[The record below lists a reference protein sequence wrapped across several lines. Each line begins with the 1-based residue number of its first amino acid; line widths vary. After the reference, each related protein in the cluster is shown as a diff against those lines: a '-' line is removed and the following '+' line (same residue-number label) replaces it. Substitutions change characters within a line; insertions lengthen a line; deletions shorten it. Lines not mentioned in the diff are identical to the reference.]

1 MANTGNDPT
10 SSDVVNAL
18 EIAHEPSENS
28 AHGSGTLHK
37 PSPGAHAPMG
47 ISQVTDSTSGQ
58 PMALDGTAMIDSD
71 PAETREWLDSLRYVV
86 NSRGGDRASYLL
98 QVIEQEAYRLGV
110 PIPFS
115 TTTPY
120 INTIPADQQP
130 AFPGN
135 REIERRIK
143 SIIRW
148 NAMAMV
154 VRANREDKSIGG
166 HISTFASSATLVEV
180 AMNHFI
186 RGRGEDFTGD
196 QVYFQGHA
204 SPGIYSRAFLEGRI
218 TEKQLEN
225 FRRELADGGGLSSYP
240 HPWLMPEFWE
250 FPTVSMGL
258 GPLMA
263 IYQARF
269 NKYLSD
275 RGIKDTSQQH
285 VWCFIGDGECDEP
298 ETLGAISLAA
308 REKLDNLV
316 FVINCNL
323 QRLDGPVRGNGKI
336 IQELE
341 GVFRGAG
348 WNVIKVIWGEEWD
361 PLLAKDEK
369 GLLVKRMNEVVDG
382 QFQKYV
388 VMPGDYIREH
398 FFGAD
403 PELASMVS
411 HLSDEKI
418 KKLRRGGHDPEKVYA
433 AYAAAMQCQGKP
445 TVVLAKTIKG
455 YGLGEVGEGRNVT
468 HQQKKLNEEE
478 LRAFRS
484 RFGIPI
490 SDDEVAKAPF
500 YRPPEDS
507 PEIRYLRERRAALGG
522 AVPSRPK
529 QSPLLKTPP
538 LADYMG
544 FIEKSV
550 GREVSTTTGV
560 VTLMASLLKD
570 KAIGKYIVP
579 IVPDES
585 RTFGMDPLFKQC
597 GIYAHSGQLYEP
609 VDSDQLLYYREAKD
623 GQILEEGITE
633 AGSISSFIA
642 AGTSY
647 ASHGVPMIP
656 IFIYYSMFGFQRI
669 GDEIWAAMDSR
680 ARGFLLGG
688 TAGRTT
694 LAGEGLQHQDGNSQ
708 LFAMAYPTVKA
719 YDPAFI
725 YEATVIMLE
734 GMDRMFAKGEDWIY
748 YITVYNENYE
758 MPAMPPGCEEGI
770 LKGMYKLREWPA
782 AAQAALPEVH
792 LLGSGAILREVIRA
806 AELLSEHWGM
816 ASTVW
821 SVTSWKELRREAQ
834 ECRRWNMLHPED
846 TARKSYLETTLESA
860 ATAGADR
867 VFVAASDHVRAVCE
881 QLDPWIPGGLFALGT
896 DGFGRSDTRGPLRR
910 HFEVD
915 AECIAI
921 GALSRLAAVGAI
933 GAQVVAEAIRRL
945 GVNPEK
951 IDAASA

>member
-1 MANTGNDPT
+1 MATPDIDQTGSQVADLAASGGT
-10 SSDVVNAL
+10 SNGAG
-18 EIAHEPSENS
+18 HP
-28 AHGSGTLHK
+28 G
-37 PSPGAHAPMG
+37 GAHAPMSIG
-47 ISQVTDSTSGQ
+47 QVGDSSSGQ
-58 PMALDGTAMIDSD
+58 PERVDGVSSVDAD
-71 PAETREWLDSLRYVV
+71 PTETREWLDSLRYVI
-86 NSRGGDRASYLL
+86 NSRGGDRAAYLL
-98 QVIEQEAYRLGV
+98 HAIEQEAYRLGV

-115 TTTPY
+115 ATTPY
-120 INTIPADQQP
+120 INTIPLDKQP
-130 AFPGN
+130 PFPGN

-186 RGRGEDFTGD
+186 RGRGDDFSGD

-218 TEKQLEN
+218 SEKQLEN
-225 FRRELADGGGLSSYP
+225 FRRELAPGGGLSSYP
-240 HPWLMPEFWE
+240 HPWLMPGFWE

-269 NKYLSD
+269 NKYLQD
-275 RGIKDTSQQH
+275 RGIKDTSKQH
-285 VWCFIGDGECDEP
+285 VWCFIGDGETDEP

-341 GVFRGAG
+341 GCFRGAG
-348 WNVIKVIWGEEWD
+348 WNVIKVIWGDEWD

-382 QFQKYV
+382 QYQKYV
-388 VMPGDYIREH
+388 VMPGGYIREH
-398 FFGAD
+398 FFGAE
-403 PELASMVS
+403 PQLLEMVA
-411 HLSDEKI
+411 HLSDEKL

-433 AYAAAMQCQGKP
+433 AYAAAMKCHGKP
-445 TVVLAKTIKG
+445 TVIIAKTIKG

-468 HQQKKLNEEE
+468 HQQKKLNEDE

-500 YRPPEDS
+500 YRPAEDS
-507 PEIRYLRERRAALGG
+507 EEMRYLRERRQALGG
-522 AVPSRPK
+522 YVPSRPLE
-529 QSPLLKTPP
+529 SPKLRTPS
-538 LADYMG
+538 LDEYRA
-544 FIEKSV
+544 FIEKSA
-550 GREVSTTTGV
+550 GREVSTTTGA

-570 KAIGKYIVP
+570 KHVGRYIVP

-597 GIYAHSGQLYEP
+597 GIYAHAGQLYEP

-633 AGSISSFIA
+633 AGSMSSFVA
-642 AGTSY
+642 AGTAY

-669 GDEIWAAMDSR
+669 GDLIWAACDCR
-680 ARGFLLGG
+680 AKGFLLGG

-694 LAGEGLQHQDGNSQ
+694 LNGEGLQHQDGHSH
-708 LFAMAYPTVKA
+708 LFAMAYPTVKS
-719 YDPAFI
+719 YDPAFV
-725 YEATVIMLE
+725 YETTVIMLD
-734 GMDRMFAKGEDWIY
+734 GMERMYAKGEDWIY

-758 MPAMPPGCEEGI
+758 MPPMPAGCEEGI
-770 LKGMYKLREWPA
+770 LKGVYALRDVPA
-782 AAQAALPEVH
+782 KAPPAGTLPHVN
-792 LLGSGAILREVIRA
+792 LLGSGAILREVLRA
-806 AELLSEHWGM
+806 ADLLAEHWGV

-834 ECRRWNMLHPED
+834 ECRRWNMLHPE
-846 TARKSYLETTLESA
+846 AAPKESYLERTLSSA
-860 ATAGADR
+860 EG
-867 VFVAASDHVRAVCE
+867 VFVAASDHVRAVPE

-896 DGFGRSDTRGPLRR
+896 DGFGRSETRGPLRR

-921 GALSRLAAVGAI
+921 GTLSRLAAAGAI
-933 GAQVVAEAIRRL
+933 GGHVVAEAIGRL
-945 GVNPEK
+945 GVDPDK

>member
-1 MANTGNDPT
+1 MASPDVDQSFTDVDGQAHPLSAGVHPQMAIGQMDVQPVPT
-10 SSDVVNAL
+10 
-18 EIAHEPSENS
+18 
-28 AHGSGTLHK
+28 
-37 PSPGAHAPMG
+37 
-47 ISQVTDSTSGQ
+47 
-58 PMALDGTAMIDSD
+58 DGTSAVDSD
-71 PAETREWLDSLRYVV
+71 PTETKEWLDSLRYVIS
-86 NSRGGDRASYLL
+86 SRGSDRAGYLL
-98 QVIEQEAYRLGV
+98 HLIEQEAYRLGV

-115 TTTPY
+115 VNTPY
-120 INTIPADQQP
+120 INTIPADKQP
-130 AFPGN
+130 PFPGN
-135 REIERRIK
+135 RELERRIK

-148 NAMAMV
+148 YAMAMV

-186 RGRGEDFTGD
+186 RGRSDNFSGD

-218 TEKQLEN
+218 SERQLEN
-225 FRRELADGGGLSSYP
+225 FRRELAEGGGLSSYP

-269 NKYLSD
+269 NKYLQD
-275 RGIKDTSQQH
+275 RGIKDTSQQR
-285 VWCFIGDGECDEP
+285 VWSFIGDGECDEP

-308 REKLDNLV
+308 REKLDNLT

-348 WNVIKVIWGEEWD
+348 WNVIKVIWGDEWD
-361 PLLAKDEK
+361 ALLAKDEK
-369 GLLVKRMNEVVDG
+369 GHLVKRMNEVVDG
-382 QFQKYV
+382 QYQKYV
-388 VMPGDYIREH
+388 VMPGGYIRDH

-403 PELASMVS
+403 PELAEMVA

-433 AYAAAMQCQGKP
+433 AYAAAMQCKGKP
-445 TVVLAKTIKG
+445 TVIIAKTIKG

-478 LRAFRS
+478 LRAFRT

-507 PEIRYLRERRAALGG
+507 PEMRYLRERRAALGG
-522 AVPSRPK
+522 SVPSRPK
-529 QSPLLKTPP
+529 NPPLLKTPS
-538 LADYMG
+538 LADYAG
-544 FIEKSV
+544 FIEKSA
-550 GREVSTTTGV
+550 GREVSTTTGA

-570 KAIGKYIVP
+570 KSIGKYIVP

-669 GDEIWAAMDSR
+669 GDEIWAACDSR

-694 LAGEGLQHQDGNSQ
+694 LAGEGLQHQDGHSH
-708 LFAMAYPTVKA
+708 LFALAYPTVKA
-719 YDPAFI
+719 YDPAFV
-725 YEATVIMLE
+725 YETTVIMLD
-734 GMDRMFAKGEDWIY
+734 GMDRMYAKGEDWIY

-770 LKGMYKLREWPA
+770 LKGAYKLSETAGSA
-782 AAQAALPEVH
+782 AGKHVQ

-806 AELLSEHWGM
+806 AQLLSTHWGVG
-816 ASTVW
+816 STVW

-834 ECRRWNMLHPED
+834 ECRRWNMLHPREKPR
-846 TARKSYLETTLESA
+846 TSYLEATIGA
-860 ATAGADR
+860 AKG
-867 VFVAASDHVRAVCE
+867 VFLAASDHVRAVPE

-921 GALSRLAAVGAI
+921 GALSRLAAAGTISAD
-933 GAQVVAEAIRRL
+933 VVAEAISRL
-945 GVNPEK
+945 GVNPDK